1 MGGMVLE
8 MVGSRSVKFQMSKL
22 VNSEFNQR
30 QLIRSYA
37 NLTSSNKKREE
48 RWPFNIAVPPPAFF
62 TSASSWFWV
71 LLTVGFKFIFNSSL
85 NLPGLFILSFSLPR
99 DTGLLQRC
107 WDVSLSFRGVFCV
120 FEAGLEESVE
130 VLKQKVQLLREKH
143 SVIRCSS
150 QMLPLAWA
158 EYKCTGRLC
167 LYSNE
172 VSS

>member
-1 MGGMVLE
+1 
-8 MVGSRSVKFQMSKL
+8 
-22 VNSEFNQR
+22 
-30 QLIRSYA
+30 
-37 NLTSSNKKREE
+37 
-48 RWPFNIAVPPPAFF
+48 
-62 TSASSWFWV
+62 
-71 LLTVGFKFIFNSSL
+71 
-85 NLPGLFILSFSLPR
+85 
-99 DTGLLQRC
+99 
-107 WDVSLSFRGVFCV
+107 VFCV